1 MLLEFKVTNFRSIQ
15 ESQVLSLVANKD
27 PSLQESN
34 CLSSG
39 LTSIPKLVR
48 AAVIY
53 GSNAS
58 GKSNLILAMAMMRD
72 VVVNSAVGIRE
83 GDKYNNIIPFLFDS
97 VSAEQP
103 TELEITFLED
113 GVRYQYGFAINQT
126 RVVKEWLLVYKARK
140 SQCWFERE
148 YNQKTAQYDWY
159 FGPHLLD
166 SQRHN
171 LWKESTRA
179 NALFL
184 STAVNLN
191 SEQLRPIY
199 NWFFSKLVIIFGGF
213 PIPITSTLEYLKNPD
228 NKNKLL
234 TFLQAADLGI
244 TDVEAK
250 VQKVKRMGV
259 KLDFSGLST
268 VGVAEDSE
276 LPIVNLYHKSVDD
289 KKINLLLEHESHG
302 TQKLFAYAGPLFNV
316 FNDGCVLVVDELE
329 SGLHPKMVQFL
340 VNLLYD
346 NELNNKNAQLIFTT
360 HQTSLL
366 DSDYL
371 RRDQIWFVE
380 KNTSNASVL
389 YPLMDFSPR
398 KSENIERG
406 YLQGR
411 FGAIPFLGE
420 MKF

>member
-15 ESQVLSLVANKD
+15 EPQVLSLVANKD

-34 CLSSG
+34 CLDSG
-39 LTSIPKLVR
+39 LTAIPKLVR

-83 GDKYNNIIPFLFDS
+83 GDKYNNIIPFLFDPI
-97 VSAEQP
+97 SAEQP

-126 RVVKEWLLVYKARK
+126 RIVKEWLLVYKARK
-140 SQCWFERE
+140 SQRWFERE
-148 YNQKTAQYDWY
+148 YNQNTDQYDWY
-159 FGPHLLD
+159 FGSHLLD

-199 NWFFSKLVIIFGGF
+199 NWFFSKLVIIFAGF
-213 PIPITSTLEYLKNPD
+213 PIPITATLEYLKNQD

-250 VQKVKRMGV
+250 SQKVKRMEV
-259 KLDFSGLST
+259 KFDFSGSST
-268 VGVAEDSE
+268 VGVPEDAE
-276 LPIVNLYHKSVDD
+276 LPIVNLYHKGADD

-346 NELNNKNAQLIFTT
+346 NELNNKNAQMIFTT

-366 DSDYL
+366 DTDYL

-380 KNTSNASVL
+380 KNSSNASVL

-398 KSENIERG
+398 KSENIESG